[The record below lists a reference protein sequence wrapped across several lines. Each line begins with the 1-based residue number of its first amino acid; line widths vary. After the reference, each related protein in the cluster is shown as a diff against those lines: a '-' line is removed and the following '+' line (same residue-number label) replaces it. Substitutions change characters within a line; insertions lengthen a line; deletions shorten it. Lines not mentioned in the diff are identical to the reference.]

1 MCGAVRYRV
10 ADRFV
15 YAACCHCPR
24 CRQSTGAAFKPFAG
38 IEREHFAV
46 TKGAK
51 HVTKYGSDDTHD
63 SRCAICGSFLFS
75 VVREGKWVHITM
87 GTLIDAPSIRPDHHI
102 FVGSKAPW
110 HEITDALPQHEGH
123 VNSM

>member
-10 ADRFV
+10 ADKFE
-15 YAACCHCPR
+15 YAAYCHCSA
-24 CRQSTGAAFKPFAG
+24 CRQATGSAFKPFAG
-38 IEREHFAV
+38 IPREHFEI
-46 TKGAK
+46 TKGKK
-51 HVTKYGSDDTHD
+51 HVTQYGGEAYDG
-63 SRCAICGSFLFS
+63 RCAICGSFLFS